1 MDIYGLLLKASAHIC
16 VKLLKVGG
24 ICRRGL
30 AAAKGFRGRTILR
43 GEFFR
48 MGKVAGH
55 IYSPPFAANYKKIRK
70 LIRRIYNIKKIRF
83 LELNV
88 LNLQSKV

>member
-1 MDIYGLLLKASAHIC
+1 MRKIAQSGRYFAEGLVAA
-16 VKLLKVGG
+16 VKN
-24 ICRRGL
+24 
-30 AAAKGFRGRTILR
+30 FRGRTILR

-48 MGKVAGH
+48 TGKVAGH

>member
-1 MDIYGLLLKASAHIC
+1 MRKIAQSGRDLP
-16 VKLLKVGG
+16 
-24 ICRRGL
+24 
-30 AAAKGFRGRTILR
+30 KGFSGGKRFSRADYIEGR
-43 GEFFR
+43 FH

-55 IYSPPFAANYKKIRK
+55 IYSPLFAANYKKIRK

>member
-1 MDIYGLLLKASAHIC
+1 
-16 VKLLKVGG
+16 
-24 ICRRGL
+24 
-30 AAAKGFRGRTILR
+30 
-43 GEFFR
+43 
-48 MGKVAGH
+48 MGKVAGN

-70 LIRRIYNIKKIRF
+70 LIRRIYRRIYNIKKIRF

>member
-1 MDIYGLLLKASAHIC
+1 
-16 VKLLKVGG
+16 
-24 ICRRGL
+24 
-30 AAAKGFRGRTILR
+30 
-43 GEFFR
+43 

-55 IYSPPFAANYKKIRK
+55 IYSPPFAANYKKTRK
-70 LIRRIYNIKKIRF
+70 LIGRIYNIKKIRF